1 MTYVTRRK
9 VGEQPLWQHGK
20 PLLGRLDVELTER
33 CDNDCVHC
41 CICLPEDDAEAER
54 REMSTA
60 EVEALLTEA
69 AALGALS
76 VRFTGGEPL
85 LRDDFEALYLFARRL
100 GLKVMLFTNA
110 RGVTPHIAD
119 LLARVPPLEL
129 VEVSVYGMSAKT
141 YEAATRRRGSY
152 AEFRRGVELL
162 IDRGVRFVVKGALLP
177 GLAGEVA
184 EFEAWAATLP
194 AMDKPPGYSMFFDL
208 RGRRECGGS
217 AAEPPASGA
226 PSATGEEPA
235 APAAGP
241 PSPEPLAPCDVERRN
256 ETIRRVRLSPADGV
270 AFLTRDRE
278 RYVKGMRE
286 FCTKFMRPPGD
297 VLFSC
302 GAGHGACVDA
312 YGAVQACLPLRAPE
326 TTVSLR
332 GEPGGGGEGGP
343 DGEPSGPGGEPS
355 GPGGGSDA
363 APAAFDAARLR
374 YALTEA
380 FPRLRET
387 RATNLEYLRRCAVCF
402 LKGLCEQCPAKS
414 WAESG
419 TLDTP
424 VEYLCEVAHEQARD
438 LGLLEPGECA
448 WEIDYWKAR
457 VERI

>member
-1 MTYVTRRK
+1 MSYVTRRK
-9 VGEQPLWQHGK
+9 VGEQPLWRHGK
-20 PLLGRLDVELTER
+20 PLLGRIDVELTER
-33 CDNDCVHC
+33 CDNVCLHC
-41 CICLPEDDAEAER
+41 CICLFDDDEEAER

-60 EVEALLTEA
+60 EVEAVLTEA

-85 LRDDFEALYLFARRL
+85 LRDDFEELYLFARRL

-110 RGVTPHIAD
+110 RGVTPEIAE

-129 VEVSVYGMSAKT
+129 VEVSVYGMSQKT
-141 YEAATRRRGSY
+141 YEDVTRRRGSY

-162 IDRGVRFVVKGALLP
+162 IDRGVPFVVKGALLP

-184 EFEAWAATLP
+184 AFEAWAATLP
-194 AMDKPPGYSMFFDL
+194 AMTKPPGYSMFFDL
-208 RGRRECGGS
+208 RGRRECGDS
-217 AAEPPASGA
+217 AAGL
-226 PSATGEEPA
+226 PSAV
-235 APAAGP
+235 
-241 PSPEPLAPCDVERRN
+241 PLDPCDVERRN

-286 FCTKFMRPPGD
+286 FCSKFMRPPGD

-312 YGAVQACLPLRAPE
+312 YGTVQACLPLRAPD
-326 TTVSLR
+326 TVVSLR
-332 GEPGGGGEGGP
+332 AA
-343 DGEPSGPGGEPS
+343 
-355 GPGGGSDA
+355 GGGSAA
-363 APAAFDAARLR
+363 APAAFNAAFDAARLR

-387 RATNLEYLRRCAVCF
+387 KATNPEYLRRCAVCF

-438 LGLLEPGECA
+438 LGLLEPGECS
-448 WEIDYWKAR
+448 WQITDWKAR
-457 VERI
+457 VGRI

>member
-1 MTYVTRRK
+1 MSGYVIRRK
-9 VGEQPLWQHGK
+9 VGEQPLWQHGS
-20 PLLGRLDVELTER
+20 PLLGRLDIELTER

-41 CICLPEDDAEAER
+41 CICLPEHDEDARR

-60 EVEALLTEA
+60 ELQAVLTQA

-85 LRDDFEALYLFARRL
+85 IRDDFEELYLFARRL

-110 RGVTPHIAD
+110 RGVTPEIAD

-129 VEVSVYGMSAKT
+129 VEVSVYGMSAQT
-141 YEAATRRRGSY
+141 CESATRCRGSY
-152 AEFRRGVELL
+152 EEFRRGVELL
-162 IDRGVRFVVKGALLP
+162 LERGVRFVVKGALLP

-208 RGRRECGGS
+208 RGRREGGGS
-217 AAEPPASGA
+217 AAEPPAVG
-226 PSATGEEPA
+226 
-235 APAAGP
+235 
-241 PSPEPLAPCDVERRN
+241 CDVERRN
-256 ETIRRVRLSPADGV
+256 ETIRRARLSPADGV
-270 AFLTRDRE
+270 RFLTRDRE
-278 RYVKGMRE
+278 RYLKDMRE
-286 FCTKFMRPPGD
+286 FCSKFMRPPGD
-297 VLFSC
+297 KLFSC

-312 YGAVQACLPLRAPE
+312 YGAVQACLPLRAPQ

-332 GEPGGGGEGGP
+332 GGSGGGGEGGSAA
-343 DGEPSGPGGEPS
+343 EPP
-355 GPGGGSDA
+355 A
-363 APAAFDAARLR
+363 AASAAFDTARLR

-387 RATNLEYLRRCAVCF
+387 RATNPEYLRRCAVCF

-438 LGLLEPGECA
+438 LRLLEPGERA
-448 WEIDYWKAR
+448 WEIEDWKVR

>member
-1 MTYVTRRK
+1 MSYVTRRK
-9 VGEQPLWQHGK
+9 VGEQPLWQHAK
-20 PLLGRLDVELTER
+20 PLLGRLDIELTER

-41 CICLPEDDAEAER
+41 CICLPEHDEKAER

-60 EVEALLTEA
+60 EVQAVLTEA

-85 LRDDFEALYLFARRL
+85 LRDDFEELYLFARRL

-110 RGVTPHIAD
+110 RGVTPKIAD

-129 VEVSVYGMSAKT
+129 VEVSVYGMSAAS
-141 YEAATRRRGSY
+141 YERATRRRGSY
-152 AEFRRGVELL
+152 DEFRRGVDLL
-162 IDRGVRFVVKGALLP
+162 IDRGVPFVVKGALLP

-184 EFEAWAATLP
+184 EFEEWAATLP

-208 RGRRECGGS
+208 RGRRDS
-217 AAEPPASGA
+217 
-226 PSATGEEPA
+226 
-235 APAAGP
+235 
-241 PSPEPLAPCDVERRN
+241 ERRN
-256 ETIRRVRLSPADGV
+256 SEICGVRLSPADGV

-278 RYVKGMRE
+278 RYVKSMRE
-286 FCTKFMRPPGD
+286 FCGKFMRPPGD
-297 VLFSC
+297 RLFSC

-326 TTVSLR
+326 TVVSLR
-332 GEPGGGGEGGP
+332 ERP
-343 DGEPSGPGGEPS
+343 DG
-355 GPGGGSDA
+355 
-363 APAAFDAARLR
+363 LR
-374 YALTEA
+374 YALIEA
-380 FPRLRET
+380 FPRLREL
-387 RATNLEYLRRCAVCF
+387 RATNPEYLRRCAVCF

-438 LGLLEPGECA
+438 LGLLEPGESA
-448 WEIDYWKAR
+448 WEITDWKAR